1 MDIYVPVIIKLNR
14 KFISSSINYF
24 LKKKKKK
31 GGWWFKEFRF
41 QNKIKQYEQP
51 IDKFRENKDY
61 KGWGS

>member
-31 GGWWFKEFRF
+31 
-41 QNKIKQYEQP
+41 
-51 IDKFRENKDY
+51 
-61 KGWGS
+61 KGMVQRIQISK